1 MMPIIG
7 SNDDGDKIDG
17 EPYWVDSSNTRVRE
31 TGTYRFTF
39 TPKSSRYDPVTA
51 KIKIYVD

>member
-1 MMPIIG
+1 MRD
-7 SNDDGDKIDG
+7 DDGDKIDG